1 MYKLYFTYGVLW
13 KWGLKGGKTMYN
25 NSQSPIMVIS
35 GKKAEKMLSKSEKP
49 IADHTKTIDRAK
61 DKLRKMGKK

>member
-1 MYKLYFTYGVLW
+1 
-13 KWGLKGGKTMYN
+13 MYN

-61 DKLRKMGKK
+61 DKLRKWEKNKSIKNTSFSFE

>member
-1 MYKLYFTYGVLW
+1 
-13 KWGLKGGKTMYN
+13 MYN
-25 NSQSPIMVIS
+25 NSQSHIMVIS

-61 DKLRKMGKK
+61 DKLRKRGKK

>member
-1 MYKLYFTYGVLW
+1 
-13 KWGLKGGKTMYN
+13 MYN
-25 NSQSPIMVIS
+25 NSQSPIMIIS

-61 DKLRKMGKK
+61 DKLRKMGKNKSIKNTSFSFE

>member
-1 MYKLYFTYGVLW
+1 
-13 KWGLKGGKTMYN
+13 MYN

-61 DKLRKMGKK
+61 DKLRKMGKKWRSVWGKKRQTRCL

>member
-1 MYKLYFTYGVLW
+1 
-13 KWGLKGGKTMYN
+13 MYN

-61 DKLRKMGKK
+61 DKCISEGTYVGRKELCRK